1 MSIGDICNRE
11 VVLVNKDS
19 SVQDAARLMR
29 VHHVG
34 DLVVAEERDGRRIP
48 IGILTDR
55 DIVIEVI
62 AEDVDVGSVAIGD
75 VMSFKLLTAREED
88 DTFDTIKLMQTKG
101 VRRLP
106 VVDKQ
111 GQLVGIVTIDD
122 LIDLLAET
130 LMDVAG
136 LIAYEQKREE
146 RIRP

>member
-1 MSIGDICNRE
+1 MAVD
-11 VVLVNKDS
+11 V
-19 SVQDAARLMR
+19 
-29 VHHVG
+29 VG
-34 DLVVAEERDGRRIP
+34 DLVVAEERDGRRVP

>member
-1 MSIGDICNRE
+1 MPIGDICNRE
-11 VVLVNKDS
+11 VVIIDKDC
-19 SVQDAARLMR
+19 SVRDAARLMR
-29 VHHVG
+29 AHHVG

-88 DTFDTIKLMQTKG
+88 DTFDTIKSMQTKG

>member
-11 VVLVNKDS
+11 VVLVDRDS
-19 SVQDAARLMR
+19 SVRDAARLMR
-29 VHHVG
+29 AHHVG
-34 DLVVAEERDGRRIP
+34 DLVVAEERDGRRVP